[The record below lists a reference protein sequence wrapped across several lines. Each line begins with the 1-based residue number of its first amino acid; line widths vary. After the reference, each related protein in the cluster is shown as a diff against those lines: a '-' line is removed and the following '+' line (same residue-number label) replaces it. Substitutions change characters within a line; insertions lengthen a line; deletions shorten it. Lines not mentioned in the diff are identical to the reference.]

1 MQKAWAAVGPPSDNL
16 PEHLPIDGG
25 AHVRGLPSA
34 DIPFYILLTGTCRG
48 WTGWGGRSMPASGV
62 QRRVFGLTPAP
73 EAPGAGGP
81 RGAASSGEPRCV
93 GCSQEARAR
102 CILSA
107 IPPEV
112 IPEFAPLFC
121 AREYDEGEELFAQ
134 GAHTGCTWILC
145 SGLVKLWVYHGA
157 NPPLLLGIA
166 RAGDLLDVA
175 GAGQHPYSARAAG
188 PVVVTLLPPGAQQAL
203 ARRWPELTARM
214 SERSGQACRILVE
227 RLAHLAGSRLYTRV
241 AGLLVQLL
249 SWHGRGP
256 ENEAVEIPVPLTQG
270 DLALMVGASR
280 QAVGTVLREMEVQR
294 VIVRRGRYVRVLRPE
309 QLRAL
314 ARGESEP
321 PPETP

>member
-1 MQKAWAAVGPPSDNL
+1 MLAN
-16 PEHLPIDGG
+16 
-25 AHVRGLPSA
+25 
-34 DIPFYILLTGTCRG
+34 
-48 WTGWGGRSMPASGV
+48 GV

-73 EAPGAGGP
+73 EATGGGGP
-81 RGAASSGEPRCV
+81 CGAASSGEPRCV

-107 IPPEV
+107 IPPEDL
-112 IPEFAPLFC
+112 PESASLLC
-121 AREYDEGEELFAQ
+121 TRKYDEGGELFAQ

-145 SGLVKLWVYHGA
+145 SGLVKLWVHHDA
-157 NPPLLLGIA
+157 NSPLLLGIA

-175 GAGQHPYSARAAG
+175 SAGQHPYSARAAG

-241 AGLLVQLL
+241 AGLLAQLL
-249 SWHGRGP
+249 GWHGRHA

-270 DLALMVGASR
+270 DVAQMVGASR
-280 QAVGTVLREMEVQR
+280 QAVGTVLRDLEVQG
-294 VIVRRGRYVRVLRPE
+294 VILRRGRYVRVLRPE

-321 PPETP
+321 PSETP